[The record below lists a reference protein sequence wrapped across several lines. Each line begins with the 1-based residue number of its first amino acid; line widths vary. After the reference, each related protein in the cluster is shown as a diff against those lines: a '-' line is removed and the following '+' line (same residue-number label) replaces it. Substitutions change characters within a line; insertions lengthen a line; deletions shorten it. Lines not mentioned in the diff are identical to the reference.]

1 MTCTHTHT
9 SPCHTCSRCIMRC
22 ISKHSSPGTASSVP
36 PAGRFQCWQQ
46 SRRSCNTHPA
56 TKSRGTTGCLLK
68 FCPTPSVL
76 WAGRNKFPSLM
87 VMQYYKISS
96 NHSCRPLVSR
106 LFCPLFR
113 VEKCVYIYTHVCVH
127 TIHVII
133 NKYDQIGLSFAAH
146 DAGQQC
152 LLWRQTQLLLP
163 VYHGLLHHIGFS
175 TVIIC
180 NSIIARVASQIKLSH
195 QIVILVY
202 TCGAGPSPPK
212 CAENA
217 HSGLPRLSRNF
228 RGIFPKNSIYA
239 GCICVLL
246 NSNSRTSFAST

>member
-1 MTCTHTHT
+1 MTYYDILWHTMTCTHTHT

-113 VEKCVYIYTHVCVH
+113 VEKCVYIYTCVCTH
-127 TIHVII
+127 
-133 NKYDQIGLSFAAH
+133 
-146 DAGQQC
+146 
-152 LLWRQTQLLLP
+152 
-163 VYHGLLHHIGFS
+163 
-175 TVIIC
+175 
-180 NSIIARVASQIKLSH
+180 
-195 QIVILVY
+195 Y
-202 TCGAGPSPPK
+202 TCNYKQIWSNRFIFRRPWCGATVPLVKANSVT
-212 CAENA
+212 AA
-217 HSGLPRLSRNF
+217 SLSWVTSSYRL
-228 RGIFPKNSIYA
+228 
-239 GCICVLL
+239 
-246 NSNSRTSFAST
+246 